1 MDALTLLADQSTPQP
16 RTDLLRTDDGR
27 FSVLVRVYD
36 EPEPMGT
43 FLQLR
48 PHLEGFGSFHLF
60 IDSDGGLYA
69 TATGDDDEQA
79 SERLHGRL
87 KDELKY
93 ELTTPG
99 YDLQATSSN
108 GKRGAVLQSADGGLA
123 LRAKAY
129 LPGDDDEEVLLRL
142 RLSVKEFGAIQI
154 VVSNWGRV
162 LALISGKTDGD
173 AYGRIRGEL
182 ARKGIELED

>member
-27 FSVLVRVYD
+27 FSVLVRAYD

-43 FLQLR
+43 FVQLR
-48 PHLEGFGSFHLF
+48 SYLEGFGAYHVL
-60 IDSDGGLYA
+60 IDEEGGLYA
-69 TATGDDDEQA
+69 TAYGENDEQA
-79 SERLHGRL
+79 GERLQSHL
-87 KDELKY
+87 EELKF

-99 YDLQATSSN
+99 YDLRTVSTN
-108 GKRGAVLQSADGGLA
+108 GKRGAVLQSPDGRLA

-129 LPGDDDEEVLLRL
+129 IPGDDDQETLLRL
-142 RLSVKEFGAIQI
+142 RLSLKDYGAIQI

-162 LALISGKTDGD
+162 LALISGKTDAD

-182 ARKGIELED
+182 ARKNIELED